1 MQTKM
6 EDHIRYQTER
16 LELINNIKL
25 LSGAPSDLKFL
36 EQKTISELM
45 RIYYAG
51 FDNHC
56 ARCGNEVHIHAFQT
70 VYRSNAS

>member
-1 MQTKM
+1 M
-6 EDHIRYQTER
+6 ETDYIRYQTER
-16 LELINNIKL
+16 LELINKIKI

-45 RIYYAG
+45 RIYSAG

-56 ARCGNEVHIHAFQT
+56 ARCGNEVRMHLMKPI
-70 VYRSNAS
+70 YRSIAS